1 MQSVEEARLSAR
13 DELAADVLASNRAA
27 GRKVAVAES
36 CTGGMVSAALTDIA
50 GSSDVFSAG
59 FITYSGHAKQSQ
71 LDVSSEILETFGEV
85 SLATAWAMAAGVLAN
100 SDADV
105 AVAIT
110 GIAGPGGGS
119 EKKPVGLVVFARA
132 LRGQDPDDYFTQ
144 RIQFEDPD
152 DYFTQRIQFESTDRA
167 TIRHHAT
174 LFALSLLQPEKDGL
188 RPSEDVALPA
198 P

>member
-1 MQSVEEARLSAR
+1 MSSIVETRQTAREEAAMSV
-13 DELAADVLASNRAA
+13 LAANRTAE
-27 GRKVAVAES
+27 RKVAVAES

-59 FITYSGHAKQSQ
+59 FITYSGDAKKRQ
-71 LDVSSEILETFGEV
+71 LDVSGEILETFGEV
-85 SLATAWAMAAGVLAN
+85 SLATAWAMAAGALAN

-119 EKKPVGLVVFARA
+119 EKKPVGQVVFARA

-144 RIQFEDPD
+144 RVQFD
-152 DYFTQRIQFESTDRA
+152 STDRA

-174 LFALSLLQPEKDGL
+174 MFALDLLQPDKDAL
-188 RPSEDVALPA
+188 RPSEDVTLPA

>member
-1 MQSVEEARLSAR
+1 MLADNEARLASR
-13 DELAADVLASNRAA
+13 DELATTVLANNRAA
-27 GRKVAVAES
+27 GRKIAVAES

-59 FITYSGHAKQSQ
+59 FITYSAHAKQSQ

-85 SLATAWAMAAGVLAN
+85 SLATAWAMAAGALAN
-100 SDADV
+100 SDAEV

-119 EKKPVGLVVFARA
+119 EKKPVGQVVFARA
-132 LRGQDPDDYFTQ
+132 LRGQNSDDYFTQ
-144 RIQFEDPD
+144 RVQFD
-152 DYFTQRIQFESTDRA
+152 SADRA
-167 TIRHHAT
+167 SIRHHAT
-174 LFALSLLQPEKDGL
+174 LFALDLLQPDKDEL
-188 RPSEDVALPA
+188 RPSEDITLPA

>member
-1 MQSVEEARLSAR
+1 MLTDAESRLIAR
-13 DELAADVLASNRAA
+13 DELAANVLAANRAA
-27 GRKVAVAES
+27 GRKIAVAES
-36 CTGGMVSAALTDIA
+36 CTGGMVAAALTDIA
-50 GSSDVFSAG
+50 GCSDVFTAG
-59 FITYSGHAKQSQ
+59 FVTYSADAKKSQ

-85 SLATAWAMAAGVLAN
+85 SLATAWAMAAGALTN

-144 RIQFEDPD
+144 RIQFE
-152 DYFTQRIQFESTDRA
+152 STDRA
-167 TIRHHAT
+167 AIRQAAT
-174 LFALSLLQPEKDGL
+174 LFALELLQPEKDAL
-188 RPSEDVALPA
+188 RPSEDVPLPA

>member
-1 MQSVEEARLSAR
+1 MQSVEQARLAVRHERATS
-13 DELAADVLASNRAA
+13 VLANNRSA
-27 GRKVAVAES
+27 GRKLAVAES
-36 CTGGMVSAALTDIA
+36 CTGGMVAVALTDIA

-59 FITYSGHAKQSQ
+59 FVTYSAHAKKAQ

-85 SLATAWAMAAGVLAN
+85 SLATAWAMAAGALTN

-119 EKKPVGLVVFARA
+119 EKKPVGQVVFARA

-144 RIQFEDPD
+144 RV
-152 DYFTQRIQFESTDRA
+152 QFESADRA
-167 TIRHHAT
+167 AIRHHAT
-174 LFALSLLQPEKDGL
+174 LFALDLLQPDGDAL
-188 RPSEDVALPA
+188 RPSEDITLLA

>member
-1 MQSVEEARLSAR
+1 MQSAEETRLAAR
-13 DELAADVLASNRAA
+13 DDLATAVLADNRAA
-27 GRKVAVAES
+27 GRRIAVAES

-59 FITYSGHAKQSQ
+59 FVTYSGHAKQSQ

-119 EKKPVGLVVFARA
+119 EKKPVGQVVFARA

-144 RIQFEDPD
+144 RV
-152 DYFTQRIQFESTDRA
+152 QFESTDRA
-167 TIRHHAT
+167 AIRHHAT
-174 LFALSLLQPEKDGL
+174 LFALELLQPGKDSL
-188 RPSEDVALPA
+188 RPSEDVTLPA

>member
-1 MQSVEEARLSAR
+1 MLPDAESRLTAR
-13 DELAADVLASNRAA
+13 DDLATTVLANNRAA

-71 LDVSSEILETFGEV
+71 LGVSSEIIETFGEV
-85 SLATAWAMAAGVLAN
+85 SLATAWAMAAGALEN
-100 SDADV
+100 SDADI

-132 LRGQDPDDYFTQ
+132 LRGQNSDDYFTQ
-144 RIQFEDPD
+144 RVQFEGG
-152 DYFTQRIQFESTDRA
+152 DRA
-167 TIRHHAT
+167 AIRHHAT
-174 LFALSLLQPEKDGL
+174 LFALDLLQPDNDEL
-188 RPSEDVALPA
+188 RPSEDITLPA

>member
-1 MQSVEEARLSAR
+1 MQPPEDSRQAAR
-13 DELAADVLASNRAA
+13 DELATAVLASNRAA
-27 GRKVAVAES
+27 GRKIAAAES
-36 CTGGMVSAALTDIA
+36 CTGGMVSVALTDIP

-59 FITYSGHAKQSQ
+59 FITYSGDAKKRQ
-71 LDVSSEILETFGEV
+71 LDVSGEILETFGEV
-85 SLATAWAMAAGVLAN
+85 SLATAWAMAAGALAN

-119 EKKPVGLVVFARA
+119 EKKPVGQVVFARA

-144 RIQFEDPD
+144 RVL
-152 DYFTQRIQFESTDRA
+152 FESKDRA
-167 TIRHHAT
+167 AIRHAAT
-174 LFALSLLQPEKDGL
+174 LFALDLLQPDKDSL
-188 RPSEDVALPA
+188 RPSEDITRPA

>member
-1 MQSVEEARLSAR
+1 MPDDETRLTAR
-13 DELAADVLASNRAA
+13 DNLATTVLAGNRAA

-59 FITYSGHAKQSQ
+59 FITYSGHAKQAQ

-85 SLATAWAMAAGVLAN
+85 SLATAWAMATGALAN

-119 EKKPVGLVVFARA
+119 EKKPVGQVVFARA
-132 LRGQDPDDYFTQ
+132 WRGQDPDDYFTQ
-144 RIQFEDPD
+144 RVQFA
-152 DYFTQRIQFESTDRA
+152 STDRA
-167 TIRHHAT
+167 AIRHHAT
-174 LFALSLLQPEKDGL
+174 LFALDLLRPERDEL
-188 RPSEDVALPA
+188 RPSEDITLPA
-198 P
+198 D

>member
-1 MQSVEEARLSAR
+1 MSSIVETRQTAREEAAMSV
-13 DELAADVLASNRAA
+13 LAANRAA
-27 GRKVAVAES
+27 ARKVAVAES

-59 FITYSGHAKQSQ
+59 FITYSGDAKKRQ
-71 LDVSSEILETFGEV
+71 LDVSGEILETFGEV
-85 SLATAWAMAAGVLAN
+85 SLATAWAMAAGALAN

-119 EKKPVGLVVFARA
+119 EKKPVGQVVFARA

-144 RIQFEDPD
+144 RVQFEA
-152 DYFTQRIQFESTDRA
+152 TDRA
-167 TIRHHAT
+167 AIRHAAT
-174 LFALSLLQPEKDGL
+174 QFALDLLQPDRDSL
-188 RPSEDVALPA
+188 RPSEDIALPA

>member
-1 MQSVEEARLSAR
+1 MPSNDKSRQSAR
-13 DELAADVLASNRAA
+13 EAAATSVLAANRAA
-27 GRKVAVAES
+27 GRRIAVAES

-59 FITYSGHAKQSQ
+59 FVTYSGHAKQTQ

-119 EKKPVGLVVFARA
+119 EKKPVGQVVFARA

-144 RIQFEDPD
+144 RV
-152 DYFTQRIQFESTDRA
+152 RFESTDRRA
-167 TIRHHAT
+167 IRHHAT
-174 LFALSLLQPEKDGL
+174 LFALELLQPGKDSL
-188 RPSEDVALPA
+188 RPSEDVTLPA

>member
-1 MQSVEEARLSAR
+1 MLPDNESRLAAR
-13 DELAADVLASNRAA
+13 DDLATSVLANNRAA

-85 SLATAWAMAAGVLAN
+85 SLATAWAMAAGALAN

-119 EKKPVGLVVFARA
+119 EKKPVGQVVFARA
-132 LRGQDPDDYFTQ
+132 LRAQNSDDYFTQ
-144 RIQFEDPD
+144 RV
-152 DYFTQRIQFESTDRA
+152 QFESTDRA
-167 TIRHHAT
+167 AIRHHAT
-174 LFALSLLQPEKDGL
+174 LFALDLLQPDKDEL
-188 RPSEDVALPA
+188 RPSEDIALPA

>member
-1 MQSVEEARLSAR
+1 MGFDAEARLAER
-13 DELAADVLASNRAA
+13 DQLATAVLTANRAA
-27 GRKVAVAES
+27 GRRIAVAES
-36 CTGGMVSAALTDIA
+36 CTGGMVCAALTDIA

-59 FITYSGHAKQSQ
+59 FITYSADAKQKQ

-85 SLATAWAMAAGVLAN
+85 ALATAWAMAAGALAN

-105 AVAIT
+105 AVSIT

-119 EKKPVGLVVFARA
+119 ERKPVGLVVFARA

-144 RIQFEDPD
+144 RV
-152 DYFTQRIQFESTDRA
+152 QFESTDRA
-167 TIRHHAT
+167 AIRQAAT
-174 LFALSLLQPEKDGL
+174 LFALDLLQPDKDEL
-188 RPSEDVALPA
+188 RPSEDITLAA

>member
-1 MQSVEEARLSAR
+1 MQPVEETRLAAR
-13 DELAADVLASNRAA
+13 DELATRVLAGNRAA

-59 FITYSGHAKQSQ
+59 FITYSGHAKQEQ

-85 SLATAWAMAAGVLAN
+85 SLATAWAMAAGALAN

-119 EKKPVGLVVFARA
+119 EKKPVGMVVFARA
-132 LRGQDPDDYFTQ
+132 LRGQDPDEYFTQ
-144 RIQFEDPD
+144 RV
-152 DYFTQRIQFESTDRA
+152 QFESTDRA

-174 LFALSLLQPEKDGL
+174 LFALDLLQPDKDGL
-188 RPSEDVALPA
+188 RPSEDVTLSA

>member
-1 MQSVEEARLSAR
+1 MLSDAETRLAAR
-13 DELAADVLASNRAA
+13 DDLATTVLASNRAA

-36 CTGGMVSAALTDIA
+36 CTGGMVSVALTDIA

-59 FITYSGHAKQSQ
+59 FVTYSGHAKQSQ
-71 LDVSSEILETFGEV
+71 LGVSSEILETFGEV
-85 SLATAWAMAAGVLAN
+85 SLATAWAMATGALAN

-110 GIAGPGGGS
+110 GITGPGGGS
-119 EKKPVGLVVFARA
+119 EKKPVGQVVFARA

-144 RIQFEDPD
+144 RV
-152 DYFTQRIQFESTDRA
+152 QFESTDRA
-167 TIRHHAT
+167 AIRHHAT
-174 LFALSLLQPEKDGL
+174 LFALDLLQPERDEL
-188 RPSEDVALPA
+188 RPSEDIALPA

>member
-1 MQSVEEARLSAR
+1 MLSDAETRLAAR
-13 DELAADVLASNRAA
+13 DDLATTVLAKNRAA

-59 FITYSGHAKQSQ
+59 FVTYSGHAKQSQ
-71 LDVSSEILETFGEV
+71 LDVSSEIIETFGEV
-85 SLATAWAMAAGVLAN
+85 SLATAWAMAAGALAN
-100 SDADV
+100 SDADI

-119 EKKPVGLVVFARA
+119 EKKPVGQVVFARA
-132 LRGQDPDDYFTQ
+132 LRGQNPDDYFSQ
-144 RIQFEDPD
+144 RV
-152 DYFTQRIQFESTDRA
+152 QFESTDRA
-167 TIRHHAT
+167 AIRHHAT
-174 LFALSLLQPEKDGL
+174 LFALDLLQPERDEL
-188 RPSEDVALPA
+188 RPSEDVTLPA